1 MNTLKSIYACD
12 LNERVRKYESET
24 LVGKLLFSLP
34 RTEQQSETTSRNNS
48 GYLNND
54 TITDFFTKIHNII
67 LSNN

>member
-1 MNTLKSIYACD
+1 MNTLRTIYSCD

-34 RTEQQSETTSRNNS
+34 RTKQQSEAASRNNN

-67 LSNN
+67 LNNN